1 MTNQPKL
8 WICPIC
14 DETKKAQGR
23 GAHLRLA
30 HELVIKKITDEELKF
45 ATEGNISLFGPEHK
59 SNISPKLP
67 ETSEN
72 IKVSQDNISSRSRN
86 INPTQVKSSE

>member
-1 MTNQPKL
+1 METKPKL

-14 DETKKAQGR
+14 YETKKAQGR

-45 ATEGNISLFGPEHK
+45 AIGGKKVYSARNLSQNLVIIQVIISQ
-59 SNISPKLP
+59 
-67 ETSEN
+67 T
-72 IKVSQDNISSRSRN
+72 
-86 INPTQVKSSE
+86 